1 MSFSA
6 AVTSVD
12 LGINLKYSSNMYLL
26 TSFIRQVCFGVTVQ
40 SCSQNMGP
48 KQTHMHEGKLTRAF
62 CLISKEQLILY
73 NVICLFYMLVCSIK
87 SLKSIFTVDF

>member
-1 MSFSA
+1 
-6 AVTSVD
+6 
-12 LGINLKYSSNMYLL
+12 
-26 TSFIRQVCFGVTVQ
+26 
-40 SCSQNMGP
+40 MGP

-62 CLISKEQLILY
+62 YLISKEQLILY